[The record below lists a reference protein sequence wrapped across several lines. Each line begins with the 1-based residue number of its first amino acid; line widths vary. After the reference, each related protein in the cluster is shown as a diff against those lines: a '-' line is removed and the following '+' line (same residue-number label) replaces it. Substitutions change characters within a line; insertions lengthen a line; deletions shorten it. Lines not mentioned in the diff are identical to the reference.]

1 VVTFATAD
9 ETSRE
14 AFLAVSAGSPY
25 RAQLE
30 EYLESIL
37 SQGATRP
44 EWCVVAVD
52 WGTPIARGALWAP
65 AGQPVPTDF
74 VLLDADWNEQG
85 LASAHALLTRL
96 HEQARE
102 LGTEALSHHVD
113 DPPAAP
119 QYQEHAEARVQLLE
133 DAGYTLLRDG
143 LRWRYSGVAP
153 PEQPDPA
160 LTFRTLAEVGEE
172 AFVAAIA
179 STYEGTRDS
188 WLARS
193 IDELGVLE
201 AARVDFVDA
210 QALEYL
216 PGWWELAYTDGDTLA
231 GVIMGAKNPSSAVVW
246 YVGVVPEARGRGLA
260 TQLVRRGTERLLAAG
275 VDEIR
280 GDCDLENVGMA
291 KGFERAG
298 YEQFTRRRSYRLPLT

>member
-1 VVTFATAD
+1 MLTFVTGD
-9 ETSRE
+9 EVG
-14 AFLAVSAGSPY
+14 FNAVSAGSPY

-30 EYLESIL
+30 AYLDSIL
-37 SQGATRP
+37 SQRATRP
-44 EWCVVAVD
+44 EWCVVALD
-52 WGTPIARGALWAP
+52 GETPIARGALWAP

-85 LASAHALLTRL
+85 LASAHALLARL
-96 HEQARE
+96 HERARN
-102 LGTEALSHHVD
+102 LGSEALSHHVD

-119 QYQEHAEARVQLLE
+119 QYQEHAEARVKLLE

-143 LRWRYSGVAP
+143 LRWQYSGLA
-153 PEQPDPA
+153 PEQPDSSLA
-160 LTFRTLAEVGEE
+160 FRNLAEVGED

-179 STYEGTRDS
+179 ATYEGTRDS
-188 WLARS
+188 WIARS
-193 IDELGVLE
+193 MEEDGPLG
-201 AARVDFVDA
+201 AAREDFNDA
-210 QALEYL
+210 QALEYE
-216 PGWWELAYTDGDTLA
+216 PGWWELAYTDGDTVA

-280 GDCDLENVGMA
+280 GDCDVDNVGMV

-298 YEQFTRRRSYRLPLT
+298 YEQFARRRSYRFALS

>member
-1 VVTFATAD
+1 MLTFVTAD
-9 ETSRE
+9 EAE
-14 AFLAVSAGSPY
+14 FNAVSAGSQH

-30 EYLESIL
+30 EYLDSIL
-37 SQGATRP
+37 RQRATRP
-44 EWCVVAVD
+44 EWCVVALD
-52 WGTPIARGALWAP
+52 GETPIARGALWAP

-74 VLLDADWNEQG
+74 VLLDADWDEPG
-85 LASAHALLTRL
+85 LASAHALLARL
-96 HEQARE
+96 HELARD

-119 QYQEHAEARVQLLE
+119 QYQEYPEARLRLLE
-133 DAGYTLLRDG
+133 ESGYTLLRDG
-143 LRWRYSGVAP
+143 LRWRYSGP
-153 PEQPDPA
+153 SPQQHDHS
-160 LTFRTLAEVGEE
+160 LSFRTLTEVGEE

-201 AARVDFVDA
+201 AARADFVDA
-210 QALEYL
+210 QVIEYE
-216 PGWWELAYTDGDTLA
+216 PEWWELAYTGDDELA
-231 GVIMGAKNPSSAVVW
+231 GVIMGAKNPSTAVVW

-260 TQLVRRGTERLLAAG
+260 AHLVRRGTERLLAAG
-275 VDEIR
+275 AGEIR
-280 GDCDLENVGMA
+280 GDCDLDNLGMV

-298 YEQFTRRRSYRLPLT
+298 YEQFARRRSYRLALD

>member
-1 VVTFATAD
+1 VLTFVTAD
-9 ETSRE
+9 EASLDG
-14 AFLAVSAGSPY
+14 FNAVSAGSPY

-44 EWCVVAVD
+44 EWCVVARD
-52 WGTPIARGALWAP
+52 GETPIARGALWAP
-65 AGQPVPTDF
+65 VGQPVPTDF
-74 VLLDADWNEQG
+74 VLLDADWNEQR
-85 LASAHALLTRL
+85 LASAHALLTWL

-143 LRWRYSGVAP
+143 LRWRYPGSP
-153 PEQPDPA
+153 PEQPDPS

-210 QALEYL
+210 QAIEYE
-216 PGWWELAYTDGDTLA
+216 PEWWELAYTDGDQLI
-231 GVIMGAKNPSSAVVW
+231 GVIMGAKNPSTAVVW

-260 TQLVRRGTERLLAAG
+260 THLVRRGTERLLAAG
-275 VDEIR
+275 ADEIR
-280 GDCDLENVGMA
+280 GDCDLDNVGMV

-298 YEQFTRRRSYRLPLT
+298 YEQFARRRSYRLPLT